1 MADLSTAGIKLYY
14 AVESTAGT
22 KPSTGFVEIAGI
34 KSIPTIG
41 AEPSLLETTTL
52 NATEWRTYVAGLRDT
67 GGAIPLQFND
77 NNTFQTAWETFKS
90 AYDTAIATGKAT
102 WLEVVIPNKSKA
114 FFLTVDVT
122 ELGFGG
128 AEVDSVLETTGYVV
142 PTFIE
147 GWETKIT
154 A

>member
-22 KPSTGFVEIAGI
+22 KPSSGFVEIAGI
-34 KSIPTIG
+34 KSIPAIG
-41 AEPSLLETTTL
+41 SEPSLLETTTL

-67 GGAIPLQFND
+67 GGAIGLTFND
-77 NNTFQTAWETFKS
+77 NDTFQTAWETLKS
-90 AYDTAIATGKAT
+90 AYDTAIATGKRT
-102 WLEVVIPNKSKA
+102 WLEVVIPNKTKA

-128 AEVDSVLETTGYVV
+128 AEVDSVLENTGYVV
-142 PTFIE
+142 PTSID
-147 GWETKIT
+147 GWNTKIT